1 MKRKRRK
8 RKTSRL
14 ILSIFLVV
22 FLLSVIAVVG
32 FRTKKIQVTGNSYY
46 GENSVITWISQD
58 KLSANSLYLFL
69 KYNFTDASLPS
80 GIEELKISFRSP
92 WSIQVRV
99 KEKAMIGYIDYDQA
113 YLYFDKE
120 GIACLRTKRVIEGV
134 PHIQGMEV
142 DVSKVKIG
150 KSLPAADKK
159 IFQKIVEVSKYLE
172 KYKLDPD
179 SISCPDGE
187 IQLTFGI
194 VIVQLGEKEYE
205 DKIAQISP
213 ILAKLAEQYPEQ
225 AGTLH
230 LENYDTSNTAVRFV
244 PEAADGE

>member
-1 MKRKRRK
+1 MRKKRRK
-8 RKTSRL
+8 RKTGRI
-14 ILSIFLVV
+14 ILTIFLVFIVCAAAAV
-22 FLLSVIAVVG
+22 FG
-32 FRTKKIQVTGNSYY
+32 FRTKNIQVAGNSYY
-46 GENSVITWISQD
+46 GESSISAWVSNDQFSVNT
-58 KLSANSLYLFL
+58 LYLL
-69 KYNFTDASLPS
+69 WKYNFTDAELPS
-80 GIEELKISFRSP
+80 GVESMKVSLKSP
-92 WSIQVRV
+92 WTVKVQV
-99 KEKAMIGYIDYDQA
+99 KEKSMIGYIDYDGA
-113 YLYFDKE
+113 FLYFDEE
-120 GIACLRTKRVIEGV
+120 GTACVRTKKVIEGV
-134 PHIQGMEV
+134 PYIQGMEV
-142 DVSKVKIG
+142 DLSKVKVG
-150 KSLPAADKK
+150 ETLPVSDNK